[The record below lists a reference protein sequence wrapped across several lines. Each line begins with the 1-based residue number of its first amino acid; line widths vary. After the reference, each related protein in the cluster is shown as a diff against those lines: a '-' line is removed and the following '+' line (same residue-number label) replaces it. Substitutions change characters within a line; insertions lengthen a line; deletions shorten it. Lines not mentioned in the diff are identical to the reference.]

1 MYPLTYIY
9 DRLPIVIFPKT
20 HSASYTSHFL
30 LGEWM
35 IIHLWFY
42 CRGDVLIVA
51 FVLDIEDVVRY
62 KRQVSF
68 SSSLFPLYALKY
80 ESYNILINTKTKS
93 YKPNLLEELP
103 LESCWAL
110 STSKEALQISTDQL
124 SKKFQRFYP
133 YREFGNVLNTRYTMW
148 KGTFTTLTQMKK

>member
-20 HSASYTSHFL
+20 HSASYTSRFL
-30 LGEWM
+30 LREWM

-42 CRGDVLIVA
+42 CRGDALIVA
-51 FVLDIEDVVRY
+51 LVLDIEDVVHY

-80 ESYNILINTKTKS
+80 VNYNILINTKTKS
-93 YKPNLLEELP
+93 YKPNLLEELSLNLAEPYP
-103 LESCWAL
+103 LPKKRYRSQLINSEQNFRDYTHIESLEMFWILDIQC
-110 STSKEALQISTDQL
+110 E
-124 SKKFQRFYP
+124 
-133 YREFGNVLNTRYTMW
+133 
-148 KGTFTTLTQMKK
+148 KGHLLH